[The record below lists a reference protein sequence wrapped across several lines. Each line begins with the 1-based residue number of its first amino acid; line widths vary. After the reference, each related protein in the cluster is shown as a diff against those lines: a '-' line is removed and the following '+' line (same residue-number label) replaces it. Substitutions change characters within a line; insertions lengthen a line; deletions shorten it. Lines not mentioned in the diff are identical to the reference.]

1 MASQYFQLTLGL
13 LVLINIF
20 IGSPS
25 FADDGW
31 NRFRG
36 ANASGAIDSAQIP
49 LTWSDTENL
58 AWKTALPGHG
68 SSSPIVRGGRVYL
81 TAYSGYALDV
91 EKPGDLANLRLHTLC
106 VDLESGK
113 IVWDETIEPSKHEQE
128 ASHRIIDHGYASPT
142 PTVDDEAVYAA
153 FGPSGLVAYDL
164 TGKMLWQRSVGT
176 NTKGFGAASSPILY
190 KDLVIINASIED
202 QAAYGLNKK
211 TGEVVWRTEDIRE
224 AWTTPSLV
232 VLPDGST
239 ELVINQKNW
248 ILAFEPETGK
258 ELWRCKGIEDY
269 VVPCVVVEG
278 DMLYCSGGRQ
288 NRTIAVRAGGR
299 GDVTATHKIW
309 EIVAGA
315 NVTSPLYH
323 DGYLYWSHDK
333 SMALCVKASDGQE
346 IFRERL
352 ATSGRIYAS
361 VVMAGDR
368 LLMTTRDAGVIVL
381 AAEPKYR
388 ELGVNRLGS
397 ESESFN
403 ATPAIVGN
411 SVLIRSD
418 QFLYRIAATIKK

>member
-1 MASQYFQLTLGL
+1 MKPKSCYLNWGKLAILCS
-13 LVLINIF
+13 VVCNVA
-20 IGSPS
+20 P
-25 FADDGW
+25 ADDNW
-31 NRFRG
+31 ARFRG
-36 ANASGAIDSAQIP
+36 ANASGASNGAQIP
-49 LTWSDTENL
+49 LTWSDKENL

-68 SSSPIVRGGRVYL
+68 SSSPVVRGGSVFL
-81 TAYSGYALDV
+81 TAYSGYALDF
-91 EKPGDLANLRLHTLC
+91 EKPGDFADLRLHTLC
-106 VDLESGK
+106 IDLVSGK

-153 FGPSGLVAYDL
+153 FGPSGVVAYDL
-164 TGKMLWQRSVGT
+164 AGKKLWQRSVGT

-232 VLPDGST
+232 VLPNGST

-248 ILAFEPETGK
+248 IFGLDPETGK

-269 VVPCVVVEG
+269 VVPCVVVVG

-299 GDVTATHKIW
+299 GDVTTTHKIW

-346 IFRERL
+346 IYRERL
-352 ATSGRIYAS
+352 ATSARIYAS
-361 VVMAGDR
+361 VVLAGDK
-368 LLMTTRDAGVIVL
+368 LLMTTRDAGVIML
-381 AAEPKYR
+381 AAEPKFR
-388 ELGVNRLGS
+388 EIGINRLGS
-397 ESESFN
+397 EDESFN
-403 ATPAIVGN
+403 ATPAIIGN
-411 SVLIRSD
+411 SVLLRSD
-418 QFLYRIAATIKK
+418 QFLYRIAAATK